1 MNAVIV
7 ELRGKKAAALLEDG
21 TVVVVANSNYEVG
34 QRIRYAAKS
43 RTPGDAMRTARKV
56 SVWAAGIA
64 AALCIGVGVYAY
76 QSPYSYVS
84 VDVNPSIQF
93 TLNRYDQVLKVTA
106 INSDAQPIVKTLG
119 SQGVTHKSI
128 RNAVEITI
136 DNLASEH
143 YFDDGGYLLI
153 AAASKNTVKAE
164 KLTHMLTQ
172 TALETGPETLT
183 VKALIGELAQ
193 AQIADEKG
201 ISLGRQE
208 LLEQLMCG
216 ANPAQP
222 FSYDE
227 WRNKSV
233 EELIRSAEQSATQ
246 FGDERPAFSG
256 SANTQAPQQ
265 YSEETGKNQPLT
277 QPEAT
282 EAPSQSGGSSGLQP
296 RESASSAPAPT
307 PTPPVT
313 ATPQATDEGV
323 SEGSHGETPNGKS
336 PKAGGSQG

>member
-1 MNAVIV
+1 
-7 ELRGKKAAALLEDG
+7 
-21 TVVVVANSNYEVG
+21 
-34 QRIRYAAKS
+34 
-43 RTPGDAMRTARKV
+43 
-56 SVWAAGIA
+56 
-64 AALCIGVGVYAY
+64 
-76 QSPYSYVS
+76 

-282 EAPSQSGGSSGLQP
+282 EAPSQSGDQADCSRGKRLVGSGAYAN
-296 RESASSAPAPT
+296 SASNGYPASYRRRRFRRFAWRDAEREIPQGRWFPGLMGYACRKDPQKEIIFCIEGKT
-307 PTPPVT
+307 GHNPLASFICT
-313 ATPQATDEGV
+313 AFLI
-323 SEGSHGETPNGKS
+323 NNFC
-336 PKAGGSQG
+336 